1 MEKTK
6 RVITLEFGSDDA
18 AEAFVDFIKD
28 AVDDCIGECRDEGA
42 SMRLVSVENPDLTN
56 AI

>member
-6 RVITLEFGSDDA
+6 RVITLEFDSDDA

-28 AVDDCIGECRDEGA
+28 AVDDCLGDCRDEGA
-42 SMRLVSVENPDLTN
+42 SMRLVSIEKP
-56 AI
+56 A

>member
-28 AVDDCIGECRDEGA
+28 AVDDCLSDGRDEGA
-42 SMRLVSVENPDLTN
+42 SMRLVSIEKP
-56 AI
+56 A